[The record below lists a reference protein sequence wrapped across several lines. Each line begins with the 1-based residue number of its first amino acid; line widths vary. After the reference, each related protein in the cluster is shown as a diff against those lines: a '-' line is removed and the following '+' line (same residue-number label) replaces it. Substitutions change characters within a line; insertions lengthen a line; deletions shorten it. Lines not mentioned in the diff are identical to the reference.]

1 LSGLFRARAQ
11 ALSSKKKRGLKMQRI
26 GVIGAGHVGLVT
38 AAVFA
43 DLGNKIICQDS
54 DRQKIK
60 KLKKGDLPIY
70 EPGLSK
76 LIKKNVK
83 AKRLSFTHNLPEVVN
98 KCFIIF
104 ICVGTPPR
112 QDGSADLSSVEN
124 VTRKIA
130 QNMKE
135 YKIIVGKSTVPVET
149 GEWIR
154 RTILMHNRRKVEFS
168 IVSNPEFLREGS
180 AIKDTLYPDR
190 IVLGVEDKK
199 AEKIMRELFKPIK
212 APIVVTNIK
221 TAEMIKHASNS
232 FLATKISFINAVGHI
247 CEKVGADVIKVADG
261 MGLDRRIGR
270 AFLNAGAGFGG
281 FCLRGSEKV
290 IVKEINDRQIQVL
303 SMRDLYKKIANKER
317 YEVLSFDINSKR
329 VKFSKII
336 LVSQRKFSGKLV
348 TIKTRMNKTI
358 TATDDHPFIIY
369 EKDGFRKVL
378 AKDLKEGD
386 FLPVFLKLPERG
398 LRKNLNIDL
407 INELQNRRISIDNV
421 KVRPK
426 NKEFKD
432 YKDII
437 LKDLRKINRNKRWRP
452 EDILNN
458 NCMSLKEYLLLEKK
472 GKIPIDRSELSLFTS
487 KGNTTYS
494 SAIITLDKNFCRLL
508 GYYASEG
515 HIHQEQCERGER
527 SRIIFHFNRKE
538 YEYIDD
544 VCNILDNLGI
554 SYRKA
559 KQSQFHTVSII
570 ISSRIFAFL
579 IKDVLKCGI
588 DSYTAQIPEIIYSL
602 NKEKKEAFL
611 SGTFRGDGHIAF
623 PQNTQ
628 AIVYDFG
635 SISLKLIQGMEFL
648 FHTLGI
654 VPSYKRSRSQKATNF
669 AHFIRISGRDQ
680 IKALPLF
687 KDRDMQRRV
696 DQRLLSYKK
705 HIKPTGFKRINSHFG
720 VVKIKKI
727 KQFFRKEEVYSLE
740 VKDTGTFVTGNG
752 LIIHN
757 CFPKDLEA
765 FIYIAKKAGYDFSLL
780 RETAKI
786 NREQKQFLVKKVEEA
801 VWIIPGKTIGVLGLS
816 FKPNTDDIRF
826 SVSIDVIRMLQ
837 KEGAKIKAYDPQA
850 MQEAKKELK
859 DVKFCRNPY
868 EATRNSD
875 CLLIMTEWD
884 EFRNLD
890 LARIKRLLRQPIL
903 IDGRNI
909 FEPEQMNKLGFI
921 YKCIGR

>member
-1 LSGLFRARAQ
+1 
-11 ALSSKKKRGLKMQRI
+11 MQRI

-112 QDGSADLSSVEN
+112 EDGSADLSSVEN
-124 VTRKIA
+124 VTCKIA

-212 APIVVTNIK
+212 APIVITNIK

-232 FLATKISFINAVGHI
+232 FLATKISFINALGHI

-281 FCLRGSEKV
+281 F
-290 IVKEINDRQIQVL
+290 
-303 SMRDLYKKIANKER
+303 
-317 YEVLSFDINSKR
+317 
-329 VKFSKII
+329 
-336 LVSQRKFSGKLV
+336 
-348 TIKTRMNKTI
+348 
-358 TATDDHPFIIY
+358 
-369 EKDGFRKVL
+369 
-378 AKDLKEGD
+378 
-386 FLPVFLKLPERG
+386 
-398 LRKNLNIDL
+398 
-407 INELQNRRISIDNV
+407 
-421 KVRPK
+421 
-426 NKEFKD
+426 
-432 YKDII
+432 
-437 LKDLRKINRNKRWRP
+437 
-452 EDILNN
+452 
-458 NCMSLKEYLLLEKK
+458 
-472 GKIPIDRSELSLFTS
+472 
-487 KGNTTYS
+487 
-494 SAIITLDKNFCRLL
+494 
-508 GYYASEG
+508 
-515 HIHQEQCERGER
+515 
-527 SRIIFHFNRKE
+527 
-538 YEYIDD
+538 
-544 VCNILDNLGI
+544 
-554 SYRKA
+554 
-559 KQSQFHTVSII
+559 
-570 ISSRIFAFL
+570 
-579 IKDVLKCGI
+579 
-588 DSYTAQIPEIIYSL
+588 
-602 NKEKKEAFL
+602 
-611 SGTFRGDGHIAF
+611 
-623 PQNTQ
+623 
-628 AIVYDFG
+628 
-635 SISLKLIQGMEFL
+635 
-648 FHTLGI
+648 
-654 VPSYKRSRSQKATNF
+654 
-669 AHFIRISGRDQ
+669 
-680 IKALPLF
+680 
-687 KDRDMQRRV
+687 
-696 DQRLLSYKK
+696 
-705 HIKPTGFKRINSHFG
+705 
-720 VVKIKKI
+720 
-727 KQFFRKEEVYSLE
+727 
-740 VKDTGTFVTGNG
+740 
-752 LIIHN
+752 

-868 EATRNSD
+868 EAARNSD

-909 FEPEQMNKLGFI
+909 FEPEQINKLGFI
-921 YKCIGR
+921 YKSIGRG

>member
-1 LSGLFRARAQ
+1 
-11 ALSSKKKRGLKMQRI
+11 MQRI

-43 DLGNKIICQDS
+43 DLGNKVICQDS

-112 QDGSADLSSVEN
+112 EDGSADLSSVEN

-154 RTILMHNRRKVEFS
+154 RTILMHNKCKVEFS

-199 AEKIMRELFKPIK
+199 AEKIMRQLLKPIK
-212 APIVVTNIK
+212 APIVITNIK

-261 MGLDRRIGR
+261 MGLDKRIGR

-281 FCLRGSEKV
+281 F
-290 IVKEINDRQIQVL
+290 
-303 SMRDLYKKIANKER
+303 
-317 YEVLSFDINSKR
+317 
-329 VKFSKII
+329 
-336 LVSQRKFSGKLV
+336 
-348 TIKTRMNKTI
+348 
-358 TATDDHPFIIY
+358 
-369 EKDGFRKVL
+369 
-378 AKDLKEGD
+378 
-386 FLPVFLKLPERG
+386 
-398 LRKNLNIDL
+398 
-407 INELQNRRISIDNV
+407 
-421 KVRPK
+421 
-426 NKEFKD
+426 
-432 YKDII
+432 
-437 LKDLRKINRNKRWRP
+437 
-452 EDILNN
+452 
-458 NCMSLKEYLLLEKK
+458 
-472 GKIPIDRSELSLFTS
+472 
-487 KGNTTYS
+487 
-494 SAIITLDKNFCRLL
+494 
-508 GYYASEG
+508 
-515 HIHQEQCERGER
+515 
-527 SRIIFHFNRKE
+527 
-538 YEYIDD
+538 
-544 VCNILDNLGI
+544 
-554 SYRKA
+554 
-559 KQSQFHTVSII
+559 
-570 ISSRIFAFL
+570 
-579 IKDVLKCGI
+579 
-588 DSYTAQIPEIIYSL
+588 
-602 NKEKKEAFL
+602 
-611 SGTFRGDGHIAF
+611 
-623 PQNTQ
+623 
-628 AIVYDFG
+628 
-635 SISLKLIQGMEFL
+635 
-648 FHTLGI
+648 
-654 VPSYKRSRSQKATNF
+654 
-669 AHFIRISGRDQ
+669 
-680 IKALPLF
+680 
-687 KDRDMQRRV
+687 
-696 DQRLLSYKK
+696 
-705 HIKPTGFKRINSHFG
+705 
-720 VVKIKKI
+720 
-727 KQFFRKEEVYSLE
+727 
-740 VKDTGTFVTGNG
+740 
-752 LIIHN
+752 

-765 FIYIAKKAGYDFSLL
+765 FIYIAKKAGYDFGLL

-786 NREQKQFLVKKVEEA
+786 NREQRQLLVKKVEEA
-801 VWIIPGKTIGVLGLS
+801 LWIIPGKTIGVLGLS

-850 MQEAKKELK
+850 MQEARKELK
-859 DVKFCRNPY
+859 NVKFCRNPY
-868 EATRNSD
+868 EAAQNSD

-884 EFRNLD
+884 EFRHLD

-909 FEPEQMNKLGFI
+909 FEPGQMNKLGFI
-921 YKCIGR
+921 YKSIGRG

>member
-1 LSGLFRARAQ
+1 
-11 ALSSKKKRGLKMQRI
+11 MQRI

-43 DLGNKIICQDS
+43 DLGNKVICQDS

-112 QDGSADLSSVEN
+112 EDGSADLSSVEN

-270 AFLNAGAGFGG
+270 AFLSAGAGFGG

-317 YEVLSFDINSKR
+317 YEVLSFDTNSKR

-348 TIKTRMNKTI
+348 TIKTRMNKAI
-358 TATDDHPFIIY
+358 TATDDHPFIVY
-369 EKDGFRKVL
+369 ENNRFKIVL

-386 FLPVFLKLPERG
+386 FLPMFLNLPVGSTRNVNE
-398 LRKNLNIDL
+398 IDI
-407 INELQNRRISIDNV
+407 INELQKKCAFFDKI

-432 YKDII
+432 YKQVIFRSLRNI
-437 LKDLRKINRNKRWRP
+437 NKDRSWRVQ
-452 EDILNN
+452 DVINN
-458 NCMSLKEYLLLEKK
+458 NCMSLKEYLILESQERM
-472 GKIPIDRSELSLFTS
+472 PISRKEVRLFTS
-487 KGNTTYS
+487 KGNTTYFP
-494 SAIITLDKNFCRLL
+494 ATVKLDEEFCRLL

-515 HIHQEQCERGER
+515 YIHLENCERGQR
-527 SRIIFHFNRKE
+527 SRVVFHFNE
-538 YEYIDD
+538 EENEYIVDI
-544 VCNILDNLGI
+544 CNILNNFGV
-554 SYRKA
+554 SYHIL
-559 KQSQFHTVSII
+559 KQNQYHTISII

-579 IKDVLKCGI
+579 INDILKCGI
-588 DSYTAQIPEIIYSL
+588 DSYTAQVPEMIYGLSQ
-602 NKEKKEAFL
+602 KEKVAFL
-611 SGTFRGDGHIAF
+611 LGTFRGDGHVAF
-623 PQNTQ
+623 PRNTQ
-628 AIVYDFG
+628 AVVYDFG

-654 VPSYKRSRSQKATNF
+654 VPSYKRSRSKRATNF

-727 KQFFRKEEVYSLE
+727 KQFFRKEKVYSLE
-740 VKDTGTFVTGNG
+740 VKDTGTFVTGSG

-765 FIYIAKKAGYDFSLL
+765 FIYIAKKAGYDFGLL

-786 NREQKQFLVKKVEEA
+786 NREQKQLLVKKVEEA

-850 MQEAKKELK
+850 MQEAKKELRN
-859 DVKFCRNPY
+859 VKFCRNPY
-868 EATRNSD
+868 EAARNSD

-909 FEPEQMNKLGFI
+909 FEPGQMNKLGFI
-921 YKCIGR
+921 YKSIGRR

>member
-1 LSGLFRARAQ
+1 
-11 ALSSKKKRGLKMQRI
+11 MQRI

-112 QDGSADLSSVEN
+112 EDGSADLSSVEN
-124 VTRKIA
+124 VTCKIA

-212 APIVVTNIK
+212 APIVITNIK

-281 FCLRGSEKV
+281 F
-290 IVKEINDRQIQVL
+290 
-303 SMRDLYKKIANKER
+303 
-317 YEVLSFDINSKR
+317 
-329 VKFSKII
+329 
-336 LVSQRKFSGKLV
+336 
-348 TIKTRMNKTI
+348 
-358 TATDDHPFIIY
+358 
-369 EKDGFRKVL
+369 
-378 AKDLKEGD
+378 
-386 FLPVFLKLPERG
+386 
-398 LRKNLNIDL
+398 
-407 INELQNRRISIDNV
+407 
-421 KVRPK
+421 
-426 NKEFKD
+426 
-432 YKDII
+432 
-437 LKDLRKINRNKRWRP
+437 
-452 EDILNN
+452 
-458 NCMSLKEYLLLEKK
+458 
-472 GKIPIDRSELSLFTS
+472 
-487 KGNTTYS
+487 
-494 SAIITLDKNFCRLL
+494 
-508 GYYASEG
+508 
-515 HIHQEQCERGER
+515 
-527 SRIIFHFNRKE
+527 
-538 YEYIDD
+538 
-544 VCNILDNLGI
+544 
-554 SYRKA
+554 
-559 KQSQFHTVSII
+559 
-570 ISSRIFAFL
+570 
-579 IKDVLKCGI
+579 
-588 DSYTAQIPEIIYSL
+588 
-602 NKEKKEAFL
+602 
-611 SGTFRGDGHIAF
+611 
-623 PQNTQ
+623 
-628 AIVYDFG
+628 
-635 SISLKLIQGMEFL
+635 
-648 FHTLGI
+648 
-654 VPSYKRSRSQKATNF
+654 
-669 AHFIRISGRDQ
+669 
-680 IKALPLF
+680 
-687 KDRDMQRRV
+687 
-696 DQRLLSYKK
+696 
-705 HIKPTGFKRINSHFG
+705 
-720 VVKIKKI
+720 
-727 KQFFRKEEVYSLE
+727 
-740 VKDTGTFVTGNG
+740 
-752 LIIHN
+752 

-868 EATRNSD
+868 EAARNSD

-909 FEPEQMNKLGFI
+909 FEPEQINKLGFI
-921 YKCIGR
+921 YKSIGRG